1 MKYII
6 DLIEDV
12 RESIGNSGEF
22 LLSAILLKENPD
34 NLKQLIYAGESPL
47 NTFNIDKEQKRLL
60 FNINGSTTRITV
72 ESLIPSLVILDM
84 DAMMYELRM
93 DVNSQYQNIEI
104 IGFGKNMEEK
114 KYILFIK
121 I

>member
-22 LLSAILLKENPD
+22 LLSAMLLKENAD
-34 NLKQLIYAGESPL
+34 DVKQLIYAGEASL
-47 NTFNIDKEQKRLL
+47 NTFTIDKEQKRLL
-60 FNINGSTTRITV
+60 FSINSSATRVSI
-72 ESLIPSLVILDM
+72 ESLIPSLLILDM

-104 IGFGKNMEEK
+104 IGFGKNEEEK